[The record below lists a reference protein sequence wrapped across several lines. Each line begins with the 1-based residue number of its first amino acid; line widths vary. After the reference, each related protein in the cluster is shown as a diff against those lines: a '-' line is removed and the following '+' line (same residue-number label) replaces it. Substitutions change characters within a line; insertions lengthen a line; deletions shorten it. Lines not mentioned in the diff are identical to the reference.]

1 MDLDLAAIA
10 VPTSTPEVRN
20 LEQILYWGF
29 CSVGCAWEIVHVAT
43 QNIGLPLLSQGKV
56 AFGINRVAHYFYTSP
71 SRSGAAGF
79 WEFRRVLLPGSK
91 HKTATF
97 LGNDRYNGPERIW
110 AHFACAREFW
120 VHRLRTTKIINRITT
135 IVPTKP

>member
-1 MDLDLAAIA
+1 VDLDLAAIA

-56 AFGINRVAHYFYTSP
+56 ALASTAWLIISIHPLADPAPPGFGNSVVYSCR
-71 SRSGAAGF
+71 GANTKRRPFWGMTVTTGLSEYGRISHAPESFGF
-79 WEFRRVLLPGSK
+79 IDCVRQK
-91 HKTATF
+91 
-97 LGNDRYNGPERIW
+97 
-110 AHFACAREFW
+110 
-120 VHRLRTTKIINRITT
+120 
-135 IVPTKP
+135 